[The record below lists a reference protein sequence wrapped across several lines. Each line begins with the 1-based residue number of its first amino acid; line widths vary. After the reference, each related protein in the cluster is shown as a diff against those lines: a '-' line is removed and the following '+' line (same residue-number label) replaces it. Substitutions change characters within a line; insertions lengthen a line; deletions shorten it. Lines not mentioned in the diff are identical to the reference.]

1 MFPIL
6 ETQVGDGWVGD
17 IDYTKQATKQD
28 GNFLVDWVRVYQ
40 SEGQPVTRFDDL
52 DGAESGAYRIA
63 PASRTEGLT
72 AVSNGD
78 AAWRNKNNFYYGGQP
93 RYETSRLMR
102 VADAT
107 GEQSLT
113 YKVPDV
119 RDVHLTA
126 YYQTL
131 ADKTV
136 STSAGSAGWSIRK
149 SLVDGANIDFRVQT
163 STDDSTWQDFNGV
176 KVVDNLMRCTRGMPA
191 PRSMPLA
198 RPRGGRR
205 TCVSCSRNSTG
216 YAMRPRPGR
225 GRWCRTPMCSS
236 PRSRSCRSGARIRS
250 RILTRSRIPI
260 RMTARAMAQ
269 IRFALRLRGP
279 QTLCRIRTNAFPA
292 ASDPL
297 RVRLCR
303 RIGEIAWRRDDVA
316 VAVHNGAMP
325 EIRNDTPAEPVG
337 ECAVPRVRALLSA
350 WWEANARDLPW
361 RFGRTTPWGV
371 LVSEVMSQQ
380 TQMSRVVPYWTDWM
394 RVWPDVTALA
404 GASTAE
410 VITAWGRLGYPRRA
424 LRLQECARVVFE
436 QYHGRLPQTYDELTA
451 LPGIGDYT
459 ASAVLSFAFGVR
471 IAVMDTNIRR
481 VLSRVFLGVESR
493 GGAAS
498 PAERALAGRVLPQD
512 DETDVRDAIEA
523 ATARETVNAPE
534 AAGRKMPQRSTRP
547 SVIWNQSVM
556 ELGALVC
563 TAKNPLCDQCP
574 IGEHCAF
581 LAAGRPG
588 LGERRTRPRQ
598 RFQGTDRQ
606 VRGIILDALRAE
618 PILARE
624 RLESLWPDHVQ
635 LDKCIASLDDD
646 GLVDMLPDGSLRL
659 PQ

>member
-1 MFPIL
+1 MHSRPMFPIP

-17 IDYTKQATKQD
+17 VDYTKQATKQD
-28 GNFLVDWVRVYQ
+28 SNFLVDWVRVYQ

-52 DGAESGAYRIA
+52 YGAESGAYRIA

-78 AAWRNKNNFYYGGQP
+78 AAWQNKNNFYYGGQP
-93 RYETSRLMR
+93 RYETSRSHAVPLMQ
-102 VADAT
+102 
-107 GEQSLT
+107 G
-113 YKVPDV
+113 
-119 RDVHLTA
+119 
-126 YYQTL
+126 
-131 ADKTV
+131 
-136 STSAGSAGWSIRK
+136 
-149 SLVDGANIDFRVQT
+149 
-163 STDDSTWQDFNGV
+163 
-176 KVVDNLMRCTRGMPA
+176 
-191 PRSMPLA
+191 
-198 RPRGGRR
+198 
-205 TCVSCSRNSTG
+205 
-216 YAMRPRPGR
+216 
-225 GRWCRTPMCSS
+225 
-236 PRSRSCRSGARIRS
+236 
-250 RILTRSRIPI
+250 
-260 RMTARAMAQ
+260 
-269 IRFALRLRGP
+269 RFALRLRAHKHSAESGRM
-279 QTLCRIRTNAFPA
+279 LLPA

-297 RVRLCR
+297 QVRLCR
-303 RIGEIAWRRDDVA
+303 RIGEIARRRDDVA

-361 RFGRTTPWGV
+361 RFGRATPWGV

-410 VITAWGRLGYPRRA
+410 IITAWGRLGYPRRA

-471 IAVMDTNIRR
+471 IAVVDTNIRR

-523 ATARETVNAPE
+523 ANARETVNAPE
-534 AAGRKMPQRSTRP
+534 SAIREMPQRSTRP

-624 RLESLWPDHVQ
+624 RLESLWLDHVQ